1 MNDPTASA
9 TNSKL
14 FAMQLYYN
22 TDMSSTLT
30 GTAQYN
36 GNINGELWR
45 LYNDGSNL
53 YKGYNFTYDGLN
65 RLTQADYGTYSSS
78 TWTNTSAYDL
88 SSVGYD
94 ENGNISSLTR
104 KNYSGSN
111 RESLSYTYSGN
122 QLSSISGT
130 YNGSSASGSFS
141 YDGNGNASS
150 DGLRGLTS
158 IIFFDELD
166 LPSQYYK
173 NSGNKVDYTY
183 DALGAKWSKTATIS
197 GTATTMLY
205 YGPFIYES
213 GSLSKV
219 LTPEGYYDPT
229 TSLYHYYLKDHL
241 GNTRITF
248 HYSGTTAV
256 VDQEVEYYPFGT
268 LFADNNLDK
277 NIYLYNGKELNNE
290 FFENYDYGARFYDP
304 ELARWHSVDPHSEN
318 YYSWTPYNYVADNPI
333 NLTDPIG
340 MDWYR
345 DEQGNTMWQEGS
357 VEVDGYTNIGANYT
371 MDLGKGVSMTYTQ
384 NEVTSMTETVLNE
397 DNFVSMFN
405 EDGSRRQ
412 NADGTNIS
420 CYDAAAEQL
429 EVVGT
434 ATAGRG
440 TEVLMTNATTN
451 GTAGTTIANAVNG
464 VDVVNGAI
472 NAGNPIMVG
481 VDYHNGSL
489 NIDGMTDHFIAIS
502 GRTTTLRNGAVTGIS
517 YNFFDNRTRYSNYGT
532 QSSNTLNLNN
542 NRLTGTYQQGRTVYN
557 YIVTTVRRNR

>member
-1 MNDPTASA
+1 MRLSRVVFRTTAITCEEQYTYDHTGRLLTTTHSYNGATAVTLASNTYDEIGRLELKELHNGYQDIDYSYNIRGWLTQMNDPTASA

-104 KNYSGSN
+104 KNSSGSN

-158 IIFFDELD
+158 IIYFDELD

-248 HYSGTTAV
+248 HYSSTTAV

-277 NIYLYNGKELNNE
+277 IST
-290 FFENYDYGARFYDP
+290 F
-304 ELARWHSVDPHSEN
+304 
-318 YYSWTPYNYVADNPI
+318 
-333 NLTDPIG
+333 
-340 MDWYR
+340 
-345 DEQGNTMWQEGS
+345 TMVKS
-357 VEVDGYTNIGANYT
+357 
-371 MDLGKGVSMTYTQ
+371 
-384 NEVTSMTETVLNE
+384 
-397 DNFVSMFN
+397 
-405 EDGSRRQ
+405 
-412 NADGTNIS
+412 
-420 CYDAAAEQL
+420 
-429 EVVGT
+429 
-434 ATAGRG
+434 
-440 TEVLMTNATTN
+440 
-451 GTAGTTIANAVNG
+451 
-464 VDVVNGAI
+464 
-472 NAGNPIMVG
+472 
-481 VDYHNGSL
+481 
-489 NIDGMTDHFIAIS
+489 
-502 GRTTTLRNGAVTGIS
+502 
-517 YNFFDNRTRYSNYGT
+517 
-532 QSSNTLNLNN
+532 
-542 NRLTGTYQQGRTVYN
+542 
-557 YIVTTVRRNR
+557 